1 VRVGAAGGLSCW
13 VHLELRVLGVAG
25 FWASEWPRD
34 GGGGG
39 RKGEGEK
46 EEMSMSQP
54 RMEPKSE
61 RENEG
66 NVCDRQTTSREGHR
80 DRDTV
85 RELGEEGSES
95 QRWSEERGECW
106 GMDYGGPKIREDESR
121 VVVGPLGVRG
131 NMLNLYVLFPC
142 VSGLQAVRAISFNCS
157 SLCG

>member
-1 VRVGAAGGLSCW
+1 M
-13 VHLELRVLGVAG
+13 LGVAG

-106 GMDYGGPKIREDESR
+106 GMDYGGPEIREDESR

-131 NMLNLYVLFPC
+131 NMLNLYVCFPVC
-142 VSGLQAVRAISFNCS
+142 LASRLSERLALIALPLWLNTPLGKLPEMP
-157 SLCG
+157 

>member
-1 VRVGAAGGLSCW
+1 M
-13 VHLELRVLGVAG
+13 LGVAG

-106 GMDYGGPKIREDESR
+106 GMDYGGPEIREDEGR

-131 NMLNLYVLFPC
+131 NMLNLYVCFPVC
-142 VSGLQAVRAISFNCS
+142 LASRLSERLALIALPLWLNTPLGKLPEMP
-157 SLCG
+157 